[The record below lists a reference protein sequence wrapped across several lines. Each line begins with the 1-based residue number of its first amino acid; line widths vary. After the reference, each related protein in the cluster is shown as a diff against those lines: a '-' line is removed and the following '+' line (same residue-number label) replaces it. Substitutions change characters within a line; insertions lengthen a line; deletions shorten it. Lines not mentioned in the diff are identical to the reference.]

1 MTSGSRRVSCASRV
15 IGVLCAC
22 FVSTASAQAFTVD
35 QLMRVLA
42 EQGDATVRF
51 KETKHSALLKAPIEL
66 AGELRFRRPDF
77 LERRVRIPAEERYT
91 IDGAILT
98 IERKR
103 DGRAHTM
110 SLDQQP
116 MLRALVD
123 SIRSTLRGDAAA
135 LRKFYRLELVGEASG
150 WTLVLL
156 PSDLQLA
163 EFVRVIRMTGR
174 AGVLRSMEIV
184 EASGDRTLTQFE
196 AMR

>member
-1 MTSGSRRVSCASRV
+1 MMSAASRV

-22 FVSTASAQAFTVD
+22 CACFVCFVNTAGAQAFTID
-35 QLMRVLA
+35 QLMRGLA
-42 EQGDATVRF
+42 EQGDATVQF
-51 KETKHSALLKAPIEL
+51 KETKHSAFLKAPIEL

-77 LERRVRIPAEERYT
+77 LERRIRIPAEERYT
-91 IDGAILT
+91 IDGATLT

-103 DGRAHTM
+103 DGRTHTM

-123 SIRSTLRGDAAA
+123 SIRSTLRGDAQA

-163 EFVRVIRMTGR
+163 EFVRVIRMTGG

-184 EASGDRTLTQFE
+184 EASGDRTVTWFE
-196 AMR
+196 GTR